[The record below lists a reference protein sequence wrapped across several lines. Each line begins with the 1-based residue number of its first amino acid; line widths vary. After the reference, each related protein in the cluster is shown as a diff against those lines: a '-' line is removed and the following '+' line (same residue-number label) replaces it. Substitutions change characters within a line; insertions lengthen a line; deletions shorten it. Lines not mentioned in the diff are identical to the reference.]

1 MAAYS
6 LGRLDLGSS
15 ALITVLLKVSYFRTN
30 LEKSLKEAVYNLLL
44 WVRDN
49 DDRSVDDL
57 KEGIDPSLFTQQQTL
72 TFKAEFCI

>member
-57 KEGIDPSLFTQQQTL
+57 NEGIDPSLFT
-72 TFKAEFCI
+72 